1 VGIQA
6 AVKRRASALSPDD
19 RRSAIVRATLA
30 LLLERGEMATTKQIA
45 EASGIAEGTIFRVFA
60 DKDELVSALID
71 EATDPGPTE
80 RALAALDVTAPL
92 DDVLAQAI
100 AVLQHRTIE
109 VWRLLAAI
117 GPKFHERARR
127 PMTDS
132 PGIVALFEAH
142 HDEIDMTPAEAARR
156 TRAVT
161 LASSHPLL
169 TEEPVPPAQI
179 AHQLLHGIGR
189 GPAC

>member
-1 VGIQA
+1 MAVEIE
-6 AVKRRASALSPDD
+6 VKRRASALSPDD
-19 RRSAIVRATLA
+19 RRSAIVRATLR
-30 LLLERGEMATTKQIA
+30 LLLDRGEMATTKQIA

-60 DKDELVSALID
+60 DKDELVGALID

-80 RALAALDVTAPL
+80 LALAALDVTAPL
-92 DDVLAQAI
+92 DSVLAEAI

-127 PMTDS
+127 PMADS
-132 PGIVALFEAH
+132 PGLVSLFEAH
-142 HDEIDMTPAEAARR
+142 RNEIEMAPAEAARR

-189 GPAC
+189 TSSC

>member
-1 VGIQA
+1 MDLQTE
-6 AVKRRASALSPDD
+6 VKRRATALSPED
-19 RRSAIVRATLA
+19 RRSAIVRATLP
-30 LLLERGEMATTKQIA
+30 LLLERGEMATTRQIA

-60 DKDELVSALID
+60 DKDELVGALID

-80 RALAALDVTAPL
+80 LALAALDVSTPL
-92 DDVLAQAI
+92 EGVLAEAI

-117 GPKFHERARR
+117 GPRFHDRARR

-132 PGIVALFEAH
+132 PGLVALFEAH
-142 HDEIDMTPAEAARR
+142 RDEIEMTPAEAARR
-156 TRAVT
+156 SRAVT

-179 AHQLLHGIGR
+179 AHQLLHGIAR
-189 GPAC
+189 RSPC

>member
-1 VGIQA
+1 MGLRTD
-6 AVKRRASALSPDD
+6 VKRRAAALSPDD
-19 RRSAIVRATLA
+19 RRSAIVRATLP

-60 DKDELVSALID
+60 DKDELVGALID
-71 EATDPGPTE
+71 EATDAGPIE
-80 RALAALDVTAPL
+80 QALGALDVTGPL
-92 DDVLAQAI
+92 EGVLTEAI

-117 GPKFHERARR
+117 GPKFHDRARR

-132 PGIVALFEAH
+132 PGLIGLFEAH
-142 HDEIDMTPAEAARR
+142 RDEIEMTPAEAARR
-156 TRAVT
+156 SRAVT

-169 TEEPVPPAQI
+169 TEEPVPPAEI

-189 GPAC
+189 RSAC